1 MTELHQKL
9 LLLRPMRT
17 GVSGFA
23 RMQWERG
30 QAWVQ
35 LNVRGAPS
43 EGIRA
48 FWYSSGGEAR
58 ELGTC
63 AANARGEAS
72 LEGPAPGDRYA
83 PERLQAL
90 IVVENNA
97 APRPLLIGLCTETSA
112 GSLLDA
118 KNASLSLCDKL
129 ARAAAKRR
137 EPIGPKPTDASA
149 QRKETTESSAR
160 EAAQTPL
167 SSPNAPSRPVSV
179 PTPAREKALPREI
192 FLPALDPA
200 PYVQAMERPAEAAL
214 PPIRQESP
222 APVSDAPPP
231 QPEPGNAKKPPRTG
245 VPVGRLPSLEWPKA
259 FRSLREYFVKC
270 PPDTP
275 FDWPGWRFVRVSRQ
289 GDGLWIGRQAR
300 GSRVYRVAYAMRGA
314 PPRDDPR
321 PYQPV
326 RGRDGAVYRVLVQ
339 RA

>member
-1 MTELHQKL
+1 MTELHQKF

-35 LNVRGAPS
+35 LNVRGAPG

-72 LEGPAPGDRYA
+72 LEGSVPGDRYA

-90 IVVENNA
+90 IVVENNV

-129 ARAAAKRR
+129 ARAAVKRR
-137 EPIGPKPTDASA
+137 QPVEPKPTDAPV
-149 QRKETTESSAR
+149 QRKETLESR
-160 EAAQTPL
+160 TPTAAQAPVFAPDA
-167 SSPNAPSRPVSV
+167 SSKPVSA
-179 PTPAREKALPREI
+179 PTPAREKSLPREI

-200 PYVQAMERPAEAAL
+200 PYVQAMERPMKAA
-214 PPIRQESP
+214 PSPRQDSV
-222 APVSDAPPP
+222 APTSAVPPP
-231 QPEPGNAKKPPRTG
+231 QPEPTNEKKPSRAG
-245 VPVGRLPSLEWPKA
+245 VPVGRLPNLEWPKA

-270 PPDTP
+270 PPDAP

-289 GDGLWIGRQAR
+289 GDGLWIGRQIKD
-300 GSRVYRVAYAMRGA
+300 SRVWRVAYAMRGA

-326 RGRDGAVYRVLVQ
+326 RGRNGELYRVLVQ

>member
-1 MTELHQKL
+1 MTELHQKF

-35 LNVRGAPS
+35 LNVRGAPG

-90 IVVENNA
+90 IVVENND

-137 EPIGPKPTDASA
+137 QPVGPKPTGAPV
-149 QRKETTESSAR
+149 QRKETLESR
-160 EAAQTPL
+160 TPKAAKAPVFA
-167 SSPNAPSRPVSV
+167 PDAPSKSI
-179 PTPAREKALPREI
+179 PAPAEKSLPREI

-200 PYVQAMERPAEAAL
+200 PYVQAMEHPMKAA
-214 PPIRQESP
+214 PSSRQDSLV
-222 APVSDAPPP
+222 PVSAVPPP
-231 QPEPGNAKKPPRTG
+231 QPKPNNEKKPLRTG
-245 VPVGRLPSLEWPKA
+245 VPVGRLPKLEWPKA
-259 FRSLREYFVKC
+259 FRLLREYFAKY
-270 PPDTP
+270 PPDAP

-289 GDGLWIGRQAR
+289 GDGLWIGRQVKD
-300 GSRVYRVAYAMRGA
+300 SRVWRVAYAMRGA
-314 PPRDDPR
+314 PSRDDPR

-326 RGRDGAVYRVLVQ
+326 RGWNGELYRVLVQ

>member
-1 MTELHQKL
+1 MTELHQKF

-35 LNVRGAPS
+35 LNVRGAPG
-43 EGIRA
+43 EGVRA

-72 LEGPAPGDRYA
+72 LEGPAPGGLYA

-90 IVVENNA
+90 IVVENNV

-129 ARAAAKRR
+129 ARAANRR
-137 EPIGPKPTDASA
+137 EMMGPKPLAAAAPREEAGEKRAKEAPKTPIPAPQRAASA
-149 QRKETTESSAR
+149 
-160 EAAQTPL
+160 
-167 SSPNAPSRPVSV
+167 PNPR
-179 PTPAREKALPREI
+179 REKKLPREI

-200 PYVQAMERPAEAAL
+200 PYVPAMERPAEA
-214 PPIRQESP
+214 PPPVRQESP
-222 APVSDAPPP
+222 APVSAAPPP
-231 QPEPGNAKKPPRTG
+231 EPEQIKKPPRTG
-245 VPVGRLPSLEWPKA
+245 VPVGRLPNLEWPKA
-259 FRSLREYFVKC
+259 FRSLQEYFVKC
-270 PPDTP
+270 PPDAP

-289 GDGLWIGRQAR
+289 GDGLWIGRQAKD
-300 GSRVYRVAYAMRGA
+300 SRVWRVAYAMRGA

-326 RGRDGAVYRVLVQ
+326 RGRNGELYRVLVQ

>member
-1 MTELHQKL
+1 MTELHQKF
-9 LLLRPMRT
+9 LLLRSMRA

-35 LNVRGAPS
+35 LNVRGAPG

-48 FWYSSGGEAR
+48 VWYSSGGEAR

-72 LEGPAPGDRYA
+72 LEGPAPGDRCA

-129 ARAAAKRR
+129 ARAAAKSRQPV
-137 EPIGPKPTDASA
+137 EPKPLAASA
-149 QRKETTESSAR
+149 PREERKEKRAEEPPKT
-160 EAAQTPL
+160 QIPTPQKPL
-167 SSPNAPSRPVSV
+167 PV
-179 PTPAREKALPREI
+179 PTAMREKSLPREI

-200 PYVQAMERPAEAAL
+200 PYVQAMERPVKAA
-214 PPIRQESP
+214 PPLRQNSP
-222 APVSDAPPP
+222 AAVSSMPPP
-231 QPEPGNAKKPPRTG
+231 QPEPGNEKKPPRTG
-245 VPVGRLPSLEWPKA
+245 VPVGRLPSLDWPKA
-259 FRSLREYFVKC
+259 FQSLREYFVKC
-270 PPDTP
+270 PPDAP
-275 FDWPGWRFVRVSRQ
+275 FDWPGWRFVRASRQ

-300 GSRVYRVAYAMRGA
+300 GSRVCRVAYAMRGA
-314 PPRDDPR
+314 PPQNDSQ

-326 RGRDGAVYRVLVQ
+326 RGWNGELYRVLVQ

>member
-9 LLLRPMRT
+9 MLLRPMRT

-23 RMQWERG
+23 RLQWDRG
-30 QAWVQ
+30 QAWAQ
-35 LNVRGAPS
+35 LNVRGIKN

-48 FWYSSGGEAR
+48 FWYSGGGDVR

-72 LEGPAPGDRYA
+72 LEGPVPGDRYA

-90 IVVENNA
+90 IVVENTA

-118 KNASLSLCDKL
+118 KNASLSLCEKL
-129 ARAAAKRR
+129 ARAAAPKR
-137 EPIGPKPTDASA
+137 EPVEPKPLAPSA
-149 QRKETTESSAR
+149 KR
-160 EAAQTPL
+160 EAPKEGQEKAA
-167 SSPNAPSRPVSV
+167 PNRPPYPQQRPASV
-179 PTPAREKALPREI
+179 LAAGREKALPREI

-200 PYVQAMERPAEAAL
+200 PYVQAMEPPEEENTVPPFVRQGSAA
-214 PPIRQESP
+214 PVSP
-222 APVSDAPPP
+222 APAP
-231 QPEPGNAKKPPRTG
+231 QTGQTQKPPRTG
-245 VPVGRLPSLEWPKA
+245 LPVGRLPSLEWPKA
-259 FRSLREYFVKC
+259 FGSLREYFEHRL
-270 PPDTP
+270 PDAP
-275 FDWPGWRFVRVSRQ
+275 FDWPGWRFVQASRQ
-289 GDGLWIGRQAR
+289 GDGLWIGRQVQDGQIR
-300 GSRVYRVAYAMRGA
+300 RVAYAMRGA

-326 RGRDGAVYRVLVQ
+326 RGRNGELYRVLVQ

>member
-1 MTELHQKL
+1 MTELHQKF

-35 LNVRGAPS
+35 LNVRGAPG
-43 EGIRA
+43 EGVRA

-58 ELGTC
+58 ELGIC

-72 LEGPAPGDRYA
+72 LEGPAPGGLYA

-90 IVVENNA
+90 IVVENNV

-129 ARAAAKRR
+129 ARAAAPKR
-137 EPIGPKPTDASA
+137 ESIEPKPLAPSA
-149 QRKETTESSAR
+149 KR
-160 EAAQTPL
+160 EAPKEGQEKAAPNRPL
-167 SSPNAPSRPVSV
+167 STQQRPASV
-179 PTPAREKALPREI
+179 LAAGREKALPREI

-200 PYVQAMERPAEAAL
+200 PYVQAMERPVKAA
-214 PPIRQESP
+214 PFSRQDSL
-222 APVSDAPPP
+222 APVSAVPPP
-231 QPEPGNAKKPPRTG
+231 QPKPNNEKKPSRAG
-245 VPVGRLPSLEWPKA
+245 VPVGRLPNLEWPKA

-270 PPDTP
+270 PPDAP

-289 GDGLWIGRQAR
+289 GDGLWIGRQIKD
-300 GSRVYRVAYAMRGA
+300 SRVCRVAYAMRGA
-314 PPRDDPR
+314 PPRDDSR

-326 RGRDGAVYRVLVQ
+326 RGRNGELYRVLVQ
-339 RA
+339 RT

>member
-1 MTELHQKL
+1 MTELHQKF

-35 LNVRGAPS
+35 LNVRGAPG
-43 EGIRA
+43 EGVRA

-72 LEGPAPGDRYA
+72 LEGPAPGGLYA

-129 ARAAAKRR
+129 ARVAVKRR
-137 EPIGPKPTDASA
+137 QPVEPKPTDAPV
-149 QRKETTESSAR
+149 QRKETLLESR
-160 EAAQTPL
+160 TPTAAQAPVFAPDA
-167 SSPNAPSRPVSV
+167 SSKPVSA
-179 PTPAREKALPREI
+179 PTPAREKSLPREI
-192 FLPALDPA
+192 FLPALESRA
-200 PYVQAMERPAEAAL
+200 LRAGHGAA
-214 PPIRQESP
+214 RESRAVSP
-222 APVSDAPPP
+222 AGQRCADFRRTSPAAGADQRKKAVPRGRTRGTASQSGMAESVSIASGIFCQMPA
-231 QPEPGNAKKPPRTG
+231 GRALRLAGLAVRAG
-245 VPVGRLPSLEWPKA
+245 VPAGGRAVDWSSDQRQPGLSS
-259 FRSLREYFVKC
+259 SLRHAGR
-270 PPDTP
+270 TA
-275 FDWPGWRFVRVSRQ
+275 PG
-289 GDGLWIGRQAR
+289 
-300 GSRVYRVAYAMRGA
+300 
-314 PPRDDPR
+314 
-321 PYQPV
+321 
-326 RGRDGAVYRVLVQ
+326 
-339 RA
+339 

>member
-1 MTELHQKL
+1 MTELHQKF

-35 LNVRGAPS
+35 LNVRGAPG
-43 EGIRA
+43 EGVRA

-72 LEGPAPGDRYA
+72 LEGSVPGDRYA

-90 IVVENNA
+90 IVVENNV

-129 ARAAAKRR
+129 ARAAVKRR
-137 EPIGPKPTDASA
+137 QPVEPKPTDAPV
-149 QRKETTESSAR
+149 QRKETLLESR
-160 EAAQTPL
+160 TPTAVQ
-167 SSPNAPSRPVSV
+167 APVFAPDV
-179 PTPAREKALPREI
+179 PSKPIPAPAEKSLPREI

-200 PYVQAMERPAEAAL
+200 PYVQAMERPVKA
-214 PPIRQESP
+214 
-222 APVSDAPPP
+222 APVSAVPPP
-231 QPEPGNAKKPPRTG
+231 QPKPNNEKKPPRTG
-245 VPVGRLPSLEWPKA
+245 VPVGRLPNLEWPKA
-259 FRSLREYFVKC
+259 FRSLREYFAKC
-270 PPDTP
+270 PPDAP

-289 GDGLWIGRQAR
+289 GDGLWIGRQIKD
-300 GSRVYRVAYAMRGA
+300 SRVCRVAYAMRGA
-314 PPRDDPR
+314 PPRDDSR

-326 RGRDGAVYRVLVQ
+326 RGRNGELYRVLVQ
-339 RA
+339 RT